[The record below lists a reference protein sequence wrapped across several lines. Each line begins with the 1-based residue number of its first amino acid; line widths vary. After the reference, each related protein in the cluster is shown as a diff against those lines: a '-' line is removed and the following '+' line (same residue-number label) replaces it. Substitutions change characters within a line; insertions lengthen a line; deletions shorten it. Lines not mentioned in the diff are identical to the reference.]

1 MIYDFSHMLICLLW
15 FCHEFPKGEIV
26 RTYMIYLLGTYVTI
40 LCNWLILWQNV
51 LYMYLGKFRMCL
63 NTLRNHV
70 SRSSV
75 EALSLP
81 KKTSWKCRITKA
93 RQLPRQLAY
102 VEVQGSCSA
111 CVLDSCSTSPIYRG
125 LRILEFWYDF
135 LGIRECVFGPSF
147 LLILDI

>member
-1 MIYDFSHMLICLLW
+1 MFQD
-15 FCHEFPKGEIV
+15 
-26 RTYMIYLLGTYVTI
+26 
-40 LCNWLILWQNV
+40 QV
-51 LYMYLGKFRMCL
+51 LKP
-63 NTLRNHV
+63 
-70 SRSSV
+70 
-75 EALSLP
+75 LSLS

-111 CVLDSCSTSPIYRG
+111 CVLDSCPTFPIYQG